1 MQLSSIFHPWRL
13 ATLTLAIAGAAI
25 FHVLS
30 LPLPLLLG
38 PMFACL
44 IAALAG
50 MPMKGTP
57 PISSAMR
64 VVLGVAVGASLT
76 PALFGRLDE
85 MALSVALIPV
95 FTALIVLVGYPFFRR
110 MGFDHPTAYYCSV
123 PGGLQDMAIFGEE
136 AGGNIR
142 ALALVHATRVL
153 VIVSLMP
160 VLLTLIW
167 GIELSGPPGVP
178 AAEVAPQE
186 FVVMLFCAVF
196 GWWAATRVGLFGAAI
211 LGPMIVAGIASMTDL
226 LHARPPAEV
235 MQFAQFFLGL
245 GIGVKYA
252 GITSEE
258 LRRYVGASLGY
269 CLLLAVLSVIFA
281 EIVIQTG
288 LAAPLEAIM
297 AFAPGGQAEMV
308 LLAII
313 AGADMAYV
321 VTHHLTRVVLVI
333 TLAPMASR
341 LLNR

>member
-252 GITSEE
+252 GITGEE

-341 LLNR
+341 LLDR

>member
-13 ATLTLAIAGAAI
+13 ATLTLAIAGAVI

-341 LLNR
+341 LLDR

>member
-1 MQLSSIFHPWRL
+1 MVFQL
-13 ATLTLAIAGAAI
+13 
-25 FHVLS
+25 LS

-44 IAALAG
+44 VAALAC
-50 MPMKGTP
+50 MPMKGAP
-57 PISSAMR
+57 PVSSAMR
-64 VVLGVAVGASLT
+64 LVLGVAVGASLT
-76 PALFGRLDE
+76 PALFHRLDE

-95 FTALIVLVGYPFFRR
+95 FTAIIVLTGYPYFRR
-110 MGFDHPTAYYCSV
+110 VGFDHPTAYYCSV

-160 VLLTLIW
+160 VMLTLFW
-167 GIELSGPPGVP
+167 GLELSGPPGAP
-178 AAEVAPQE
+178 AASVPPQE
-186 FVVMLFCAVF
+186 YAVMLVSAVF
-196 GWWAATRVGLFGAAI
+196 GWWAATRLGLFGAPI
-211 LGPMIVAGIASMTDL
+211 LGPMIVSGIASMTGF
-226 LHARPPAEV
+226 LHFRPPAEV

-252 GITSEE
+252 GVTGEE

-269 CLLLAVLSVIFA
+269 CLLLAALSVVFA

-288 LAAPLEAIM
+288 LAHPLEAIM

-333 TLAPMASR
+333 TCAPIAAR
-341 LLNR
+341 WLDR

>member
-1 MQLSSIFHPWRL
+1 MQFTTILHPRRL
-13 ATLTLAIAGAAI
+13 ATLALAAAGALV
-25 FHVLS
+25 FQFLS

-44 IAALAG
+44 LAALAG
-50 MPMKGTP
+50 MPMKGAP
-57 PISSAMR
+57 PVSSAMR
-64 VVLGVAVGASLT
+64 LVLGVAVGASLT
-76 PALFGRLDE
+76 PALFHRLDE
-85 MALSVALIPV
+85 MALSVALVPV
-95 FTALIVLVGYPFFRR
+95 FTAIVVLTGYPYFRR
-110 MGFDHPTAYYCSV
+110 VGFDHPTAYYCSV

-160 VLLTLIW
+160 LMLTLFW
-167 GIELSGPPGVP
+167 GLELSGPPGVP
-178 AAEVAPQE
+178 AASVPPQE
-186 FVVMLFCAVF
+186 YVVMLVSAVF
-196 GWWAATRVGLFGAAI
+196 GWLAATRLGLFGAPI
-211 LGPMIVAGIASMTDL
+211 LGPMIVSGIASMTGF
-226 LHARPPAEV
+226 LHFRPPAEV

-252 GITSEE
+252 GITGEE

-269 CLLLAVLSVIFA
+269 CLLLAALSVVFA

-288 LAAPLEAIM
+288 LAQPLEAIM

-333 TLAPMASR
+333 TCAPIAAR
-341 LLNR
+341 LLDR

>member
-341 LLNR
+341 LLDR